1 MAYQPNIPLATDLI
15 SNSQG
20 DLQGNFQAIDTG
32 TTATGLGFSRNHISM
47 TTAGTGG
54 EHYRIDFPD
63 APAVPVPGVGSTE
76 SSIYPALIAAK
87 QELKFKNA
95 TNDIQITNSLLTTAS
110 GQGMLP
116 GGLQIRIGH
125 VNLLCNNTNRDV
137 TYTLPFPVATLFAVA
152 VPDSSNIQNVI
163 QFQLGSSDATK
174 AVFGCNQPGSPN
186 ISITYLAIGY

>member
-1 MAYQPNIPLATDLI
+1 MAYQPNIPLLGDLI

-20 DLQGNFQAIDTG
+20 DLNGNFQAIDAG

-63 APAVPVPGVGSTE
+63 ASLVPAPAGTE
-76 SSIYPALIAAK
+76 SSIYPALVDAK

-95 TNDIQITNSLLTTAS
+95 TNDIKITNSLLAAAS

-125 VNLLCNNTNRDV
+125 QNITCNNTNQDA
-137 TYTLPFPVATLFAVA
+137 TYSLPFPAATLFAVA
-152 VPDSSNIQNVI
+152 VPDNSNIQNII
-163 QFQLGSSDATK
+163 QFQLGASNPNK
-174 AVFGCNQPGSPN
+174 AVFGCSQPGGPV
-186 ISITYLAIGY
+186 IAITYLAIGY